1 MLDNKQLLGVKYG
14 VNKKTGRSKDITEGD
29 LKETGRGEED
39 ISDPI
44 KSHFELSDRGIQGAV
59 LHHHF

>member
-1 MLDNKQLLGVKYG
+1 MES
-14 VNKKTGRSKDITEGD
+14 VNKKTGGSKDITEGD
-29 LKETGRGEED
+29 QKERGRGEED

-44 KSHFELSDRGIQGAV
+44 KSHFELSDGGIQGAV